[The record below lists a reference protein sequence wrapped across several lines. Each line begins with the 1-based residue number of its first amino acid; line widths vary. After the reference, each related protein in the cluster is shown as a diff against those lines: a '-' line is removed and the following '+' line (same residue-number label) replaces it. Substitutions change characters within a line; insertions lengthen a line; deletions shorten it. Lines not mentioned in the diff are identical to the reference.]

1 MAEILLWFFAA
12 LGICFLGLEAFRA
25 FGKRSVRVW
34 ILPPDGTLL
43 DTDNTAPDVIIKNSP
58 DESLIIDALAQKFD
72 RIYIEDGSDNTH
84 TVL

>member
-34 ILPPDGTLL
+34 ILPPD
-43 DTDNTAPDVIIKNSP
+43 VIIENSP

>member
-25 FGKRSVRVW
+25 F
-34 ILPPDGTLL
+34 
-43 DTDNTAPDVIIKNSP
+43 
-58 DESLIIDALAQKFD
+58 ESLIIDALAQKFD

>member
-1 MAEILLWFFAA
+1 M
-12 LGICFLGLEAFRA
+12 
-25 FGKRSVRVW
+25 
-34 ILPPDGTLL
+34 LPRTGSLPRDGTLP
-43 DTDNTAPDVIIKNSP
+43 DTDNTAPDVIIENSP